1 MKYVAIFMPDLLYM
15 DDKVGDFH
23 FIWNPQTRM
32 FHQRCDFDTTYPPLV
47 ILEGSDWLLFLVD
60 GRDSWGEI
68 KKASKTQFIIS
79 EIATLEEFDVKL
91 QDKNGA
97 DDNED

>member
-32 FHQRCDFDTTYPPLV
+32 FHQRCDFDTTYPPRV

-60 GRDSWGEI
+60 GRDEI

-97 DDNED
+97 DGNEG

>member
-32 FHQRCDFDTTYPPLV
+32 FQQRCDFDTTYPPRV
-47 ILEGSDWLLFLVD
+47 ILEGSEKQNLNH
-60 GRDSWGEI
+60 GKE
-68 KKASKTQFIIS
+68 
-79 EIATLEEFDVKL
+79 AT
-91 QDKNGA
+91 NY
-97 DDNED
+97 NR